1 MTGQMVLQSTAL
13 AASDDDSALTKLL
26 EDLAREHARLVYRI
40 AYCVL
45 RNHHDAED
53 VTQEVF
59 LRAMRHKH
67 KLSGLQEPKAW
78 LARIAWRAAVARAGS
93 RIRRAEFDLES
104 IARQLRSAEPD
115 PERLASGG
123 QIQEL
128 LEQILASLP
137 KKFREALMLSAIEDL
152 SSREIAQILRIPETS
167 VRVRIMRGRALL
179 REKFELRLR
188 RTNG

>member
-1 MTGQMVLQSTAL
+1 MTGQMILQSTAL
-13 AASDDDSALTKLL
+13 AATDDDSALSELL
-26 EDLAREHARLVYRI
+26 EDLAREHARLIYRI

-59 LRAMRHKH
+59 LRAMRQKH
-67 KLSGLQEPKAW
+67 KLSDLQEPKAW
-78 LARIAWRAAVARAGS
+78 LARIAWRGAVSRAGS
-93 RIRRAEFDLES
+93 RTRRAEFDLEA
-104 IARQLRSAEPD
+104 IASQLRSAEPD

>member
-13 AASDDDSALTKLL
+13 AASDDDLALTKLL
-26 EDLAREHARLVYRI
+26 EDLAREHARLIYRI

-59 LRAMRHKH
+59 LQAMRHKH

-104 IARQLRSAEPD
+104 IARQLRSGGRRGD
-115 PERLASGG
+115 RLFRPRAAGVWGTDTGIAGANTSVT
-123 QIQEL
+123 
-128 LEQILASLP
+128 P
-137 KKFREALMLSAIEDL
+137 KKVPGSTNAERH
-152 SSREIAQILRIPETS
+152 
-167 VRVRIMRGRALL
+167 RGPKLARNRA
-179 REKFELRLR
+179 
-188 RTNG
+188 NIGNS